1 MRPEPSLLWKT
12 LWVPAR
18 ILTSTL
24 FDIKVY
30 GRHHVP
36 MEGGVLL
43 AANHQSYLDPVLVGV
58 QLGRPLSYMA
68 KADLFENPALAWLIR
83 SLEAF
88 PVRRG
93 EGDKAAIE
101 TTIRELQAGKMLLIF
116 PEGTRTLD
124 GQIRQMERGIALVIR
139 RAKVPVLPAV
149 IDGSYE
155 AWNGRK
161 IFRPWPIA
169 VCYGPAMD
177 FSGMDRERITRGVEA
192 QLRGM
197 FDALREQRRRRDGVD
212 PGELD
217 ATVCALSQSLMKP
230 TAAKAAKASA

>member
-1 MRPEPSLLWKT
+1 MRHEPSLLWKT

-18 ILTSTL
+18 ILTSTM

-36 MEGGVLL
+36 MDGGVLMVS
-43 AANHQSYLDPVLVGV
+43 NHQSYLDPVLVGV

-68 KADLFENPALAWLIR
+68 KAELFENPAFAWLIR

-88 PVRRG
+88 PIRKG

-101 TTIRELQAGKMLLIF
+101 TTIRELEAGKMLLVF

-124 GQIRQMERGIALVIR
+124 GQIGPMERGIALVIR
-139 RAKVPVLPAV
+139 RAKVPVLPTV
-149 IDGSYE
+149 IDGSFE
-155 AWNGRK
+155 AWKERK

-177 FSGMDRERITRGVEA
+177 FSGMDRERITTVVGG

-197 FDALREQRRRRDGVD
+197 FEALRAQRRRRDGVD
-212 PGELD
+212 PAELD
-217 ATVCALSQSLMKP
+217 ATVCALSASLMTP